1 MERAEKS
8 HFFSGRRRRR
18 EVFLEQ
24 LLSQTQDD
32 CSIFNAV
39 NHQRWR
45 CGERGTDFY
54 FNHLMPSLRLKFHP
68 VATVSPPTPK
78 SRIHADRC
86 SKKIHVCHSPTQRE
100 SKPHQAVFHLGQRQR
115 VEKEE
120 LLLHTQADIKH
131 CKELLDKSCNQSP
144 IGSDRSYSVQSLL
157 TRRDH

>member
-1 MERAEKS
+1 MLEENEEGYLSVREQMERAENS

-24 LLSQTQDD
+24 LLSQRQDD

-68 VATVSPPTPK
+68 VATVSPPPPRAASMLIGVAKRADPRLSQSDTEREQTPS
-78 SRIHADRC
+78 SRVSPW
-86 SKKIHVCHSPTQRE
+86 SKTE
-100 SKPHQAVFHLGQRQR
+100 SG
-115 VEKEE
+115 E
-120 LLLHTQADIKH
+120 
-131 CKELLDKSCNQSP
+131 
-144 IGSDRSYSVQSLL
+144 
-157 TRRDH
+157 RRTAAAYTSRYQTL

>member
-1 MERAEKS
+1 MERAENS

-24 LLSQTQDD
+24 LLSQRQDD

-54 FNHLMPSLRLKFHP
+54 FNHPMPSLRLKFHP
-68 VATVSPPTPK
+68 VATVSPPPPRAASMLIGVAK
-78 SRIHADRC
+78 RADPRL
-86 SKKIHVCHSPTQRE
+86 SQRE

-115 VEKEE
+115 AEKEE
-120 LLLHTQADIKH
+120 LPLHTQADIKH

-144 IGSDRSYSVQSLL
+144 LGSDGSYSLQSLL